1 MPPLAALALASFAT
15 GTQSFVFGGLLDE
28 MARDLGVSVGVVGQL
43 ATIYAAV
50 VALGAPFAASVA
62 GRFERRAVLAAALVA
77 MAAANLA
84 AVFAPGYA
92 ALLALRIAA
101 ALAACVITP
110 LATTAAMAVAPP
122 ERRGRAFAIVTG
134 GITIALVLGVPM
146 GSVVGAA
153 FGWRASF
160 AFAAALVLAAAA
172 ALRLSLPRLPAPPAA
187 ERRPIGEALRLPAVR
202 AALAFTLLGF
212 TAIFSVAAYLGPIA
226 TRATGLGG
234 AAIGGFQAA
243 VGIGAI
249 IGVMLGG
256 RIAERSRGRAAP
268 AAIFLAM
275 LLTLLAYAPLLRLG
289 PHLPAPA
296 AAATLALIVLLGA
309 GALFTL
315 IPLAQVR
322 LAAAA
327 PQAGPVL
334 FGLNGSMV
342 FAGQGAG
349 ALLGG
354 VVAETLGYA
363 AIGPAGAA
371 VAALALAVIATAAPP
386 AGSSATAHSR
396 Q

>member
-15 GTQSFVFGGLLDE
+15 GTQSFVFGGLLDD

-43 ATIYAAV
+43 ASLYAAT
-50 VALGAPFAASVA
+50 VALGAPFAAAVA
-62 GRFERRAVLAAALVA
+62 GRFERRGVLAVALVA
-77 MAAANLA
+77 MAGANLA
-84 AVFAPGYA
+84 AMFAPGYA
-92 ALLALRIAA
+92 ALLVLRIAA

-160 AFAAALVLAAAA
+160 AFAAALVLCAAAM
-172 ALRLSLPRLPAPPAA
+172 LRLSLPRLPAPPAA
-187 ERRPIGEALRLPAVR
+187 ERRPVGEALRLPAVR
-202 AALAFTLLGF
+202 TALAFTLLGF
-212 TAIFSVAAYLGPIA
+212 TSIFSVAAYLGPIA
-226 TRATGLGG
+226 IRATGLGG

-249 IGVMLGG
+249 LGVMLGG
-256 RIAERSRGRAAP
+256 RIAERSRGRGAP
-268 AAIFLAM
+268 FAIFAAM
-275 LLTLLAYAPLLRLG
+275 LATLLAYAPLLVLG
-289 PHLPAPA
+289 PGIGTSA
-296 AAATLALIVLLGA
+296 AAAALGLVVLLGA

-315 IPLAQVR
+315 IPLVQVR

-327 PQAGPVL
+327 PEAGPVL

-354 VVAETLGYA
+354 VVADTLGYA

-371 VAALALAVIATAAPP
+371 VAGLALLIVAATGTPAAARSP
-386 AGSSATAHSR
+386 R
-396 Q
+396 